1 MYGIPIKRIPKHKEA
16 MAQWRDTYKT
26 KCEEAV
32 FDNRAV
38 SAFRKALRHEKL
50 TLEASDNEMKIR
62 RGHVL

>member
-1 MYGIPIKRIPKHKEA
+1 MPKAQRDYGT
-16 MAQWRDTYKT
+16 WRDTYKT
-26 KCEEAV
+26 KCEEAA

-50 TLEASDNEMKIR
+50 KLEASDYVMKIR